1 MQLRTLEGEG
11 RIRKTTRLKELIA
24 RPEPLIMPGGF
35 SPYLARIAQE
45 AGFEAYFLAG
55 SQTAAY
61 LYGLPDVG
69 IMGMRDL
76 VDHARHLAARC
87 DIPIFSDADTGF
99 GNAVGTYYTVQEFIR
114 AGVAGMH
121 IEDQEAPKKSGIFA
135 GRRCISAEEAI
146 GKYQAAMAAKAELD
160 EDFVV
165 CARCD
170 VIGAEGGSFDLAVER
185 ATAYVREAGVDMIWM
200 NSMHT
205 REEIRE
211 VCKRVPGPIMCS
223 YYGEPPTP
231 SLEEWRD
238 LGVAVAIFPAC
249 AASAAG
255 QAAWD
260 FMHEMAADGPAAL
273 DALRTR
279 SRGSKWGQARQSE
292 LLGEPSI
299 RELEGRFMPEDKQ
312 RDYEGTFG
320 HGTT

>member
-1 MQLRTLEGEG
+1 MAEAM
-11 RIRKTTRLKELIA
+11 RKTTRLQELIR

-45 AGFEAYFLAG
+45 AGFESYFLAG
-55 SQTAAY
+55 SQAAGW
-61 LYGLPDVG
+61 LFGLPDVG

-87 DIPIFSDADTGF
+87 DIPIFVDADTGF
-99 GNAVGTYYTVQEFIR
+99 GNAVGTFHTVQEYIR
-114 AGVAGMH
+114 AGVAGLH

-135 GRRCISAEEAI
+135 GRRCVSADEAI
-146 GKYQAAMAAKAELD
+146 GKYRAAVAAKKELD
-160 EDFVV
+160 PDFVI

-170 VIGAEGGSFDLAVER
+170 VIGAEGGTFDEAIARAVR
-185 ATAYVREAGVDMIWM
+185 YVEEGGVDLVWM
-200 NSMHT
+200 NSMNT

-211 VCKRVPGPIMCS
+211 VCRRVPGPVLCS
-223 YYGEPPTP
+223 YYGQPPTP
-231 SLEEWRD
+231 SVDEWRE

-260 FMHEMAADGPAAL
+260 FLHSMKEQGPAAL
-273 DALRTR
+273 DQLRDAAKA
-279 SRGSKWGQARQSE
+279 SRWGPVKQSA
-292 LLGEPSI
+292 LLGEPGI
-299 RELEGRFMPEDKQ
+299 RSLEAEYLPVEAQ

-320 HGTT
+320 HGT

>member
-1 MQLRTLEGEG
+1 MDK
-11 RIRKTTRLKELIA
+11 KTTTLQQLIK

-45 AGFEAYFLAG
+45 AGFEAFFLAG

-76 VDHARHLAARC
+76 VDHGRHLAARC
-87 DIPIFSDADTGF
+87 DIPIFADADTGF
-99 GNAVGTYYTVQEFIR
+99 GNAVGVFHSVQEYIR
-114 AGVAGMH
+114 AGLAGMH

-135 GRRCISAEEAI
+135 GRRCISADEAI
-146 GKYQAAMAAKAELD
+146 GKYKAAMKAKRELD
-160 EDFVV
+160 TDFVI

-170 VIGAEGGSFDLAVER
+170 VIGAENGSFEEAIER
-185 ATAYVREAGVDMIWM
+185 STAYVMDAGVDMIWM

-211 VCKRVPGPIMCS
+211 VCKRVPTPIMCS

-231 SLEEWRD
+231 SLQEWAD
-238 LGVAVAIFPAC
+238 MGVAVAIFPAC

-260 FMHEMAADGPAAL
+260 FLHDMKDQGPAAL
-273 DALRTR
+273 DGLRVRAR
-279 SRGSKWGQARQSE
+279 SSRWGPARQSE
-292 LLGEPSI
+292 LLGEPGI
-299 RELEGRFMPEDKQ
+299 RALEAEFLPEEVQ

-320 HGTT
+320 HPTH

>member
-1 MQLRTLEGEG
+1 MPE
-11 RIRKTTRLKELIA
+11 RKTTRLKNLVA
-24 RPEPLIMPGGF
+24 SPEPLIMPGGF

-61 LYGLPDVG
+61 LYGLADVG

-76 VDHARHLAARC
+76 VDHGRHLAARC
-87 DIPIFSDADTGF
+87 DIPIFADADTGF
-99 GNAVGTYYTVQEFIR
+99 GNAVGVYHTVQEYVR
-114 AGVAGMH
+114 AGLAGMH

-135 GRRCISAEEAI
+135 GRRCISADEAI
-146 GKYQAAMAAKAELD
+146 GKYRAAMKAKQELD
-160 EDFVV
+160 PDFVV

-170 VIGAEGGSFDLAVER
+170 VIGAEGGTFEEAVER
-185 ATAYVREAGVDMIWM
+185 ATAYVQEAGVDMVWM

-205 REEIRE
+205 RDEIRE
-211 VCKRVPGPIMCS
+211 VCKRVPGPIVCS

-231 SLEEWRD
+231 SVDEWRD

-260 FMHEMAADGPAAL
+260 FLHELRADGPAAL
-273 DALRTR
+273 DALRAR
-279 SRGSKWGQARQSE
+279 SRASAWGPARQSD
-292 LLGEPSI
+292 LLGEPGI
-299 RELEGRFMPEDKQ
+299 RELEAEFMPPDKQ
-312 RDYEGTFG
+312 RDYKGTFG
-320 HGTT
+320 HGT